1 MREFR
6 GWRAASR
13 EWADIVRTAGPR
25 IALAGA
31 VAIAMVAVPML
42 LRFRA
47 FIPGWT
53 S

>member
-6 GWRAASR
+6 GWRAASH
-13 EWADIVRTAGPR
+13 EVAEIVHTAGPR

-31 VAIAMVAVPML
+31 VVFAMAAVPVL
-42 LRFRA
+42 LRFW
-47 FIPGWT
+47 ILVPGWT